1 MHILFANS
9 LLKSVIV
16 VAILLIL
23 VIGLAWAFQWRFKYK
38 ELQKSEEKFKIT
50 AENSSDIIWH
60 LDSDFR
66 ATYISPADERI
77 RGFNKKETHE
87 IYLWSILKPE
97 GIEMLRVANQERIAN
112 KSNKISDIPAIYELE
127 QICKEFI
134 EKLRGV
140 IWFESEVGKGSDVR
154 FTLPLS

>member
-1 MHILFANS
+1 M
-9 LLKSVIV
+9 
-16 VAILLIL
+16 AILMIL
-23 VIGLAWAFQWRFKYK
+23 AIGLAWALGLRFKYK
-38 ELQKSEEKFKIT
+38 ELQKSEEKFRII

-66 ATYISPADERI
+66 VTYISSADERI
-77 RGFNKKETHE
+77 RGFNKKETHGA
-87 IYLWSILKPE
+87 YLWSILKPE

-112 KSNKISDIPAIYELE
+112 KSSKISDIPAIYELE

-134 EKLRGV
+134 EKLGGV
-140 IWFESEVGKGSDVR
+140 IRIESEVGKGSDVR